1 MAFGQI
7 NMSSLTSMMGVS
19 GLFGGSNPYD
29 NLLSV
34 SNNMAGNSSTS
45 LISGSASTASLA
57 GAYTATDLN
66 AYNSYLGS
74 GYSNMGFPGMDIT
87 SLFNANVGSFF
98 SAPAADGAKGT
109 AAGAVVDGAATGAAA
124 GAAVGA
130 AVAKGVEGAKDAAAT
145 AKEGAA
151 AGTTAAAGTQ
161 TALNTSNL
169 CTSYLKS
176 FYPNLTDDQIAGIN
190 AYYDQFYGQLESAF
204 ADYAASQGNAL
215 AVTSVGTLQGTAWG
229 KALAEDAEKNNPGT
243 RGWCLRGVAQALS
256 RHGVSIG
263 GASAYMAAD
272 QLAKIDK
279 FTEITGLSDADLKK
293 LPAGAIVVWDRGNGH
308 EHGHIC
314 ISLGDGREV
323 SDHVAN
329 MTQNYG
335 TSFRVFLPN
344 S

>member
-66 AYNSYLGS
+66 AYNSYLSS

-98 SAPAADGAKGT
+98 SAPAPAEGAKEGAKEGV
-109 AAGAVVDGAATGAAA
+109 AAGAAA

-151 AGTTAAAGTQ
+151 AGTAAANGAQQ

-176 FYPNLTDDQIAGIN
+176 FYPNLSDEQIAGIN
-190 AYYDQFYGQLESAF
+190 AYYDQFYGQLEAAF

-243 RGWCLRGVAQALS
+243 HGWCLRGVAQALS

-279 FTEITGLSDADLKK
+279 FTEVTGLSDADLKK

-329 MTQNYG
+329 MTQHYG

>member
-98 SAPAADGAKGT
+98 SAPAPAEGAKEGAKEGV
-109 AAGAVVDGAATGAAA
+109 AAGAAA

-130 AVAKGVEGAKDAAAT
+130 AAAGAAGVAAAAKD
-145 AKEGAA
+145 GAA
-151 AGTTAAAGTQ
+151 AAKDGAAAANGAQQ

-215 AVTSVGTLQGTAWG
+215 SMTSVGMLQGTQWG
-229 KALAEDAEKNNPGT
+229 KELAEDAEKNNAGT
-243 RGWCLRGVAQALS
+243 HGWCLRGVAQALS
-256 RHGVSIG
+256 RHGVHIG

-279 FTEITGLSDADLKK
+279 FTEVTGLSDADLKK